1 MGVDDGAD
9 VGAAVV
15 AYQEV
20 FGPATEDADPALATL
35 RARLDA
41 LSETTP
47 EEGRRLGVSPH
58 APYTVS
64 EALYLKVRDMA
75 GGLDLPV
82 AVHVG
87 ESVEEG
93 EFVRRGAGSFARGL
107 AARGIPVVPQ
117 GVGPMAYL
125 GRLGVFGPRTLA
137 IHAVDADADEIGLLA
152 GSGSAVAH
160 CPKSNLKLGHGIAP
174 VREYLDRGVTVALGT
189 DSVASNNVVDMF
201 EEMRTAVFMQRQRQS
216 DPAVLTAAEVFGMA
230 TLGGAR
236 ALGLEGEIGS
246 LDPGKRADFLVVDL
260 AEPATTPLYD
270 PVDALVFAA
279 SRRNVRQTFLSGEL
293 VGPPAA
299 GLLEEAQAIADRLRA
314 RRAD

>member
-1 MGVDDGAD
+1 
-9 VGAAVV
+9 
-15 AYQEV
+15 
-20 FGPATEDADPALATL
+20 
-35 RARLDA
+35 
-41 LSETTP
+41 
-47 EEGRRLGVSPH
+47 
-58 APYTVS
+58 
-64 EALYLKVRDMA
+64 
-75 GGLDLPV
+75 
-82 AVHVG
+82 
-87 ESVEEG
+87 
-93 EFVRRGAGSFARGL
+93 
-107 AARGIPVVPQ
+107 
-117 GVGPMAYL
+117 
-125 GRLGVFGPRTLA
+125 
-137 IHAVDADADEIGLLA
+137 
-152 GSGSAVAH
+152 
-160 CPKSNLKLGHGIAP
+160 
-174 VREYLDRGVTVALGT
+174 VTVALGT